1 MNHKQSLFKN
11 FMMNRKTNFLSLLV
25 FFLATSVYAQK
36 VFTISGHIKDADSG
50 EELISANLIDALS
63 AKGTVSNTYGFFSLT
78 LPKGKVALKFT
89 YVGYVE
95 EIKSFELDK
104 DIELN
109 ILLKP
114 SVALQEVEIL
124 ATKAERIEERS
135 QMSRIDV
142 PIQQIKKIP
151 ALLGEVDVLKA
162 LQLLPGV
169 QGGTEG
175 QSGIYVRGGGPDQN
189 LITLDGVPVY
199 NVSHLGGFFSVF
211 NADALKNVTLY
222 KGGFPA
228 RYGGRLSSVI
238 DINMKEGNNQSFH
251 GEGSIGLITSRLT
264 LEGPIWKDKTS
275 FIVSGR
281 RTYVD
286 VLMKPFIAAAN
297 ASVNAGTPDDK
308 KTKFGL
314 NLHFY
319 DLNAKINHKIN
330 DKNRIYLSAYSGLDI
345 FGSTVTDG
353 IKTKGGYT
361 KINAGTDW
369 GNLTAAARWNWQI
382 SNKMFLNTTLTRSK
396 YEFVL
401 GFQADTKDKA
411 TDPINST
418 AVKYR
423 SGINDWAA
431 KVDLD
436 YVPNP
441 NHYIKAGFNATNHSY
456 NPGATQVKL
465 IFDTDKIDTLL
476 GSTKTNANEFSLY
489 IEDDLAFG
497 AFKANI
503 GLHASGF
510 AVGSTFYKS
519 LQPRIGLNYLLSN
532 SLAIKGSFCTM
543 RQYINLLTNEG
554 LGLPSD
560 LWVPS
565 TEKVKPQDAWQAA
578 IGLAKT
584 MWNDYEFSLEG
595 YYKQMKNMLAYKPGS
610 SYLGSNKNWEE
621 KVTQGNGEAY
631 GTEFLVQKKKGRLNG
646 WIGYTLSWNW
656 RKFDVLNGGNK
667 FPFRYDRRHDLEM
680 VANYQI
686 NKKWSIA
693 GTWIYST
700 GVAFSLQNITYSTTQ
715 DNDWWG
721 GNNIP
726 NYPYLT
732 EVAQPSKRNS
742 QRMQPYH
749 RFDINIE
756 NTKKKKRYERTWSF
770 GAYNAYNRK
779 NPFFIYPD
787 YDPQTNKEAYRQVSL
802 FPIIPNVAWS
812 FKF

>member
-1 MNHKQSLFKN
+1 
-11 FMMNRKTNFLSLLV
+11 MNRKTNFLSLVALL
-25 FFLATSVYAQK
+25 LATSVYAQK
-36 VFTISGHIKDADSG
+36 TFTISGHIKDAESG
-50 EELISANLIDALS
+50 EELISANLIDAVS

-104 DIELN
+104 DLELN
-109 ILLKP
+109 VLLKP

-275 FIVSGR
+275 FIISGR
-281 RTYVD
+281 RTYLD
-286 VLMKPFIAAAN
+286 LLIRPIIAAAN
-297 ASVNAGTPDDK
+297 SSDNEGLAPEDQS
-308 KTKFGL
+308 KFDL
-314 NLHFY
+314 KLHFY

-330 DKNRIYLSAYSGLDI
+330 DKHRVYLSAYSGLDI
-345 FGSTVTDG
+345 FGPTVTDG
-353 IKTKGGYT
+353 VKDKAGYQ
-361 KINAGTDW
+361 KINFGTNW

-396 YEFVL
+396 YEFIL
-401 GFQADTKDKA
+401 GVRSDSREKIA
-411 TDPINST
+411 DPIIT
-418 AVKYR
+418 QAVTYH
-423 SGINDWAA
+423 SGIRDWAA
-431 KVDLD
+431 KIDLD

-441 NHYIKAGFNATNHSY
+441 NHYIKTGFSATNHTY
-456 NPGATQVKL
+456 DPGATEVK
-465 IFDTDKIDTLL
+465 FNIDGQPFNQTI
-476 GSTKTNANEFSLY
+476 GSAKTKANEFALY
-489 IEDDLAFG
+489 VEDDISYG
-497 AFKANI
+497 ALKANI

-510 AVGSTFYKS
+510 AVGGTFYQS

-543 RQYINLLTNEG
+543 RQYINLLSNES

-565 TEKVKPQDAWQAA
+565 TEKIKPQDAWQAA

-584 MWNDYEFSLEG
+584 MWTDYEFSLEG
-595 YYKQMKNMLAYKPGS
+595 YYKEMKNMLAYKPGS
-610 SYLGSNKNWEE
+610 SYLGSSKSWEE

-631 GTEFLVQKKKGRLNG
+631 GMEFLVQKKKGRLNG

-656 RKFDVLNGGNK
+656 RKFDILNSGKK
-667 FPFRYDRRHDLEM
+667 FPFRYDRRHDLEI

-693 GTWIYST
+693 GTWVYST
-700 GVAFSLQNITYSTTQ
+700 GVAFSLENVVYNTSQET
-715 DNDWWG
+715 DWINW
-721 GNNIP
+721 NNGEP
-726 NYPYLT
+726 RYPYLT
-732 EVAQPSKRNS
+732 QVSQPSERNS

-756 NTKKKKRYERTWSF
+756 HTKKKKRYERTWSF
-770 GAYNAYNRK
+770 GAYNAYNRR
-779 NPFFIYPD
+779 NPFLIYPD
-787 YDPQTNKEAYRQVSL
+787 YDPKSNREVYKQLSL
-802 FPIIPNVAWS
+802 FPIIPNVSWS

>member
-1 MNHKQSLFKN
+1 MF
-11 FMMNRKTNFLSLLV
+11 RKTVILACC
-25 FFLATSVYAQK
+25 FLATAHVVFAQK
-36 VFTISGHIKDADSG
+36 TFTISGYLEDAESG
-50 EELISANLIDALS
+50 EKLISANILDALS
-63 AKGTVSNTYGFFSLT
+63 LKGTVSNTYGFYSLT
-78 LPKGKVALKFT
+78 LPQGKVSLKCT
-89 YVGYVE
+89 YVGYNDQRQ
-95 EIKSFELDK
+95 EINLDK
-104 DIELN
+104 DITLVFK
-109 ILLKP
+109 LKP
-114 SVALQEVEIL
+114 SVTLKEVEVI

-238 DINMKEGNNQSFH
+238 DINMKEGNNQEFH

-275 FIVSGR
+275 FIISGR

-297 ASVNAGTPDDK
+297 KASNEGLSQED
-308 KTKFGL
+308 KTKVGIK
-314 NLHFY
+314 LHFY
-319 DLNAKINHKIN
+319 DLNAKVNHKIN
-330 DKNRIYLSAYSGLDI
+330 DKHRVYLSAYSGLDI
-345 FGSTVTDG
+345 FGSTITDG
-353 IKTKGGYT
+353 VKSNAGYSRLD
-361 KINAGTDW
+361 AGTDW

-401 GFQADTKDKA
+401 GVQGDSRDKA
-411 TDPINST
+411 SDPLTSSAI
-418 AVKYR
+418 KYR

-441 NHYIKAGFNATNHSY
+441 NHYIKAGFSATNHTY

-465 IFDTDKIDTLL
+465 QFEDDKIDTLL
-476 GSTKTNANEFSLY
+476 GSTKTKANEFALY
-489 IEDDLAFG
+489 VEDDLSFG

-519 LQPRIGLNYLLSN
+519 IQPRIGLNYLLN
-532 SLAIKGSFCTM
+532 NTIAIKGSFCTM

-565 TEKVKPQDAWQAA
+565 TAKVKPQDAWQVAL
-578 IGLAKT
+578 GLAKT
-584 MWNDYEFSLEG
+584 MWEEYEFSLEG
-595 YYKQMKNMLAYKPGS
+595 YYKQMKNVLAYKPGA
-610 SYLGSNKNWEE
+610 SYLGQNKNWEE

-631 GTEFLVQKKKGRLNG
+631 GMEFLVQKKKGRLNG
-646 WIGYTLSWNW
+646 WIGYTLSWNY
-656 RKFDVLNGGNK
+656 RTFDILNGGNK

-680 VANYQI
+680 VANYQLT
-686 NKKWSIA
+686 KKWSIA
-693 GTWIYST
+693 GTWVYST
-700 GVAFSLQNITYSTTQ
+700 GVAFSLQNVTYNTSF
-715 DNDWWG
+715 DPDWFSSG
-721 GNNIP
+721 SSNQR
-726 NYPYLT
+726 YPYFT
-732 EVAQPSKRNS
+732 EVSQPSARNS
-742 QRMQPYH
+742 QRMNPYH

-756 NTKKKKRYERTWSF
+756 HTKKKKRYERTWSF
-770 GAYNAYNRK
+770 GAYNAYNRR

-787 YDPQTNKEAYRQVSL
+787 YDPKANKEVYKQVSL
-802 FPIIPNVAWS
+802 FPIIPNVSWS